1 MDDCSRSLRGERE
14 LKPLKSPEPATNSPV
29 APYAEADG
37 KMLLHRLD
45 LKEICIPTGSAC
57 DSVNT
62 QVSHVIKAIKVPDE
76 YAEGTIRITFGIDN
90 REDEA
95 PRVSKTIATVLG
107 KGGLRNVL

>member
-1 MDDCSRSLRGERE
+1 MQSFPTRGTWIET
-14 LKPLKSPEPATNSPV
+14 SSNQIICFCFFV
-29 APYAEADG
+29 VPYAEADG

-95 PRVSKTIATVLG
+95 ARVSKTIATVLG
-107 KGGLRNVL
+107 KGGLRNVP